1 MAGLKQTI
9 IRSGL
14 ESLYFTG
21 AHIVLRPFVGGVGA
35 ILTLHH
41 VRPPRPDRFQPNR
54 LLEVTP
60 RFLTRVIKTLR
71 RSGLD
76 LVSLDEMHRRMT
88 DGDFSRRFVC
98 LTFDDGYRDT
108 LQWAYPILKEAG
120 VPFAIYVPTSFPDR
134 LGELWWLVLEA
145 VIARNDRVGLV
156 IAGRDRKFDCRT
168 VAEKRALFDEL
179 YWWLRSRPTEAEL
192 REVVRNL
199 AAFYHVDIAAFCS
212 ELCMSWREL
221 AELAADPLVT
231 IGAHTVNP
239 SDAGEADKDNV
250 RSEMDLSRSV
260 IEAALAVR
268 PQHLSYPFGDR
279 TSAGAR
285 EFEIAA
291 ELGFKTA
298 VTTRPGVLFPEHA
311 QRMMALP
318 RISLNGDYQRMRYVR
333 VLLSGAATAMWNGF
347 RRLDAALAAIAFGSS
362 TRRSAWPAR
371 PSRDRR
377 SHNR

>member
-1 MAGLKQTI
+1 
-9 IRSGL
+9 
-14 ESLYFTG
+14 
-21 AHIVLRPFVGGVGA
+21 
-35 ILTLHH
+35 
-41 VRPPRPDRFQPNR
+41 QPNR
-54 LLEVTP
+54 LLEVSP
-60 RFLTRVIKTLR
+60 RFLTRVIKALR
-71 RSGLD
+71 RSDLD
-76 LVSLDEMHRRMT
+76 LVSLDEMHRRMIE
-88 DGDFSRRFVC
+88 GDFLRRFAC

-120 VPFAIYVPTSFPDR
+120 VPFAIYIPTSFPDR

-145 VIARNDRVGLV
+145 VIARNDRIGLV

-168 VAEKRALFDEL
+168 VAEKRALFEEL

-192 REVVRNL
+192 REAVRNL

-221 AELAADPLVT
+221 AELATDPLVT
-231 IGAHTVNP
+231 FGAHTVTHP
-239 SDAGEADKDNV
+239 TLAKLTKDNV

-311 QRMMALP
+311 QRLMALP
-318 RISLNGDYQRMRYVR
+318 RISLNGDYQRIRYVR

-347 RRLDAALAAIAFGSS
+347 RRLDAA
-362 TRRSAWPAR
+362 
-371 PSRDRR
+371 
-377 SHNR
+377 